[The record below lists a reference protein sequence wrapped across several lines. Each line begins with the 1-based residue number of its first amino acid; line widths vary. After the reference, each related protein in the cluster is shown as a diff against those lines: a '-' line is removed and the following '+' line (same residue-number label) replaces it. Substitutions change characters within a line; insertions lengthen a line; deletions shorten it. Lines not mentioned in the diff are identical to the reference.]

1 MSKKS
6 NVVISVAEKIKQDN
20 EVKSDEGDVG
30 VETRGTGHDKDL
42 EGAHSRQPEKEKQSP

>member
-1 MSKKS
+1 MNKKS
-6 NVVISVAEKIKQDN
+6 NVVRSDAEKINQDN

-42 EGAHSRQPEKEKQSP
+42 AGAHSRQTEKEQQSP